1 MYCAYLLKRA
11 RPEADIHLVEQN
23 PANATFGFGVVFSE
37 QALGF
42 LAKNDPETHAC
53 ITPHVLRN
61 RGPAHPSS
69 EVERMTRFSGK
80 WSASKDEG

>member
-1 MYCAYLLKRA
+1 MYCAYLRKRA

-23 PANATFGFGVVFSE
+23 PANATFGLGVVFSE

-42 LAKNDPETHAC
+42 LAMDDPETHAR

-61 RGPAHPSS
+61 G
-69 EVERMTRFSGK
+69 GK
-80 WSASKDEG
+80 GNVLIWRCKAVT

>member
-11 RPEADIHLVEQN
+11 QPEADIHLVKQN

-42 LAKNDPETHAC
+42 LAKDDPETHAC
-53 ITPHVLRN
+53 ITPHMGAWNVMDSLKMSIFYC
-61 RGPAHPSS
+61 HPG
-69 EVERMTRFSGK
+69 RAGGFP
-80 WSASKDEG
+80 